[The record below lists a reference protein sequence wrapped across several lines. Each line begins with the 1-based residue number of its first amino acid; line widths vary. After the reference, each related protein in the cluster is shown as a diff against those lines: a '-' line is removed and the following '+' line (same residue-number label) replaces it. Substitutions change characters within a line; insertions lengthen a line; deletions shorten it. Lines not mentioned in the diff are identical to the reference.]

1 MKKIDFCRWFVLAC
15 CLPLLA
21 CAALVSPADRHGPA
35 SDDFTR
41 RLRWLDVGG
50 AAQHLDAQ
58 VRESFQERFS
68 GEDLRV
74 VEFSLERVEFSDE
87 DRRADAWYL
96 LEYNLLPSSTV
107 RRERFRLEWEYQEE
121 GRMTPGIWRIVSPF
135 PPLP

>member
-1 MKKIDFCRWFVLAC
+1 MKRVNLCRWFVLAC

-21 CAALVSPADRHGPA
+21 CASLVSPAEWHGPA

-41 RLRWLDVGG
+41 KLRWLDVGG
-50 AAQHLDAQ
+50 AAQHLDTP
-58 VRESFQERFS
+58 VREGFQDRFS

-74 VEFSLERVEFSDE
+74 VEFSLERVEFSNE
-87 DRRADAWYL
+87 DRRAVAWYL

-107 RRERFRLEWEYQEE
+107 RRERFRLDWEYQEE
-121 GRMTPGIWRIVSPF
+121 GRMTPGVWRIVSPF